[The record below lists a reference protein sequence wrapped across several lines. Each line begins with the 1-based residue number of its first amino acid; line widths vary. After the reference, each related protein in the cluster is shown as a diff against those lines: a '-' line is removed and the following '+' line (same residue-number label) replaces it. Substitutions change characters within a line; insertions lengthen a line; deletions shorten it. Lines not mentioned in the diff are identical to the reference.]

1 MRVDRRDA
9 WKEIELAL
17 GSVGKLKILRFLTE
31 NPDNGFTRYMLRRT
45 GLKPKDITNDLKTL
59 VALGW
64 VKEYKYG
71 RKTYQINLE
80 NAIVKQ
86 FLEFLKKT
94 KYL

>member
-1 MRVDRRDA
+1 MKGPRDS
-9 WKEIELAL
+9 WEEIELAL
-17 GSVGKLKILRFLTE
+17 GSVGKRKILRLLTE
-31 NPDNGFTRYMLRRT
+31 DPYKALTRYALRRT

-59 VALGW
+59 VAKDW
-64 VKEYKYG
+64 VKEHRYG

-80 NAIVKQ
+80 NAIVQQ